1 MATPKPPRD
10 HVDDLIDQWRT
21 ERPDLD
27 LAPMAVVGRLGRVAA
42 HLGRAIDAVFAGHGL
57 GVGEF
62 DLLAALRRSGEP
74 FAMRPTDLAHS
85 LMLSP
90 AGTTHRL
97 DRLESAG
104 WITRQPDPASR
115 RSSVVRLTAAGR
127 KLVDGVVAEHVANE
141 RELLAALS
149 PRELTTF
156 DSALRK
162 LLRQFE

>member
-1 MATPKPPRD
+1 MAEHPRD
-10 HVDDLIDQWRT
+10 HVDELVAQWRT

-27 LAPMAVVGRLGRVAA
+27 LAPMAVVGRLGRVAT
-42 HLGRAIDAVFAGHGL
+42 HLTRAIEAVFGEHDL

-74 FAMRPTDLAHS
+74 FAMRPTDLAHA

-97 DRLESAG
+97 DRLEAAQ
-104 WITRQPDPASR
+104 WITRQPDPTSR
-115 RSSVVRLTAAGR
+115 RSSVVQLTARGR
-127 KLVDGVVAEHVANE
+127 ELVDRVVTEHVANE
-141 RELLAALS
+141 RALLEPLSGRELAA
-149 PRELTTF
+149 F
-156 DSALRK
+156 DATLRK

>member
-1 MATPKPPRD
+1 
-10 HVDDLIDQWRT
+10 VDELVAQWRT

-27 LAPMAVVGRLGRVAA
+27 LEPMAVLGRLGRVAT
-42 HLGRAIDAVFAGHGL
+42 HLTRAIEAVFGEHGL

-74 FAMRPTDLAHS
+74 FAMRPTDLAHA

-97 DRLESAG
+97 DRLEVVG
-104 WITRQPDPASR
+104 WITRQPDPSSR
-115 RSSVVRLTAAGR
+115 RSSVVQLTTRGR
-127 KLVDGVVAEHVANE
+127 ELVDRLVADHVANE
-141 RELLAALS
+141 RTLLAPLS
-149 PRELTTF
+149 TRELAAF
-156 DSALRK
+156 DATLRK